1 MSGFKSQEWGATAPF
16 FLFLILILLWAGVDG
31 GWW

>member
-1 MSGFKSQEWGATAPF
+1 MSVNTQEFGWTAPF

-31 GWW
+31 GCW